1 MKKLVQL
8 SLALSAFALFAAPAS
23 AQMTMSKGAGH
34 QTAGQMKAM
43 MSECSAMMQ
52 EVMADPIVRKRMM
65 AIMQQHMQHSGNASM
80 MGGMQGGNAM
90 QGSKAASDSSSHEHH
105 PTPVASDSS
114 SHGHHPTP
122 VASPAASSSPM
133 AAPSP

>member
-65 AIMQQHMQHSGNASM
+65 AIMQKHMQHAGNASMM

-90 QGSKAASDSSSHEHH
+90 QGSKAPSDSSSHE
-105 PTPVASDSS
+105 
-114 SHGHHPTP
+114 HHPTP